1 MACVGVGA
9 SERVRL
15 LSAISM
21 DLPADADGWHVNM
34 FAASTQCQLLI
45 RASAGWDVTKLSPG
59 PGRPYF

>member
-9 SERVRL
+9 SERVRV

-34 FAASTQCQLLI
+34 FAASTQSQLLI
-45 RASAGWDVTKLSPG
+45 RVSAGRDVTKL
-59 PGRPYF
+59 